1 MTKMGLPK
9 QFAKMGFKKGWAAFK
24 KFKGSKGAF
33 NTKKITVKKKV
44 STTKKP
50 IVHSAKKGA
59 SPMAESKKMVA
70 LKSRLSGALKKARVG
85 VHSPGEAALAIGEGL
100 GGAIATSYAIGAI
113 PTGSLPRPGAIKSIA
128 QIVLGGFLATRKNKH
143 LKYVGFGTAIIGG
156 VSLAREFLPVPTFAG
171 EVDSALYGEEFMG
184 DEFIGDPMGEEF
196 MGDNFMGDPMMGQ
209 GEYMGQETSS
219 PY

>member
-1 MTKMGLPK
+1 MAKIGLPK

-33 NTKKITVKKKV
+33 NTKRVKVSVKTKKN

-59 SPMAESKKMVA
+59 SPMAESKKMLA
-70 LKSRLSGALKKARVG
+70 LKSRLSSALKKARVG
-85 VHSPGEAALAIGEGL
+85 VHSPGEATLAIGEGL
-100 GGAIATSYAIGAI
+100 GGAIVTSYAIGAI
-113 PTGSLPRPGAIKSIA
+113 PTGSLPRPGAIKSVA
-128 QIVLGGFLATRKNKH
+128 QILLGGFLATRKNKH
-143 LKYVGFGTAIIGG
+143 LKYLGFGTAIIGG

-184 DEFIGDPMGEEF
+184 DEFMGDPLMGEGEY
-196 MGDNFMGDPMMGQ
+196 MGDPMMGDPMM
-209 GEYMGQETSS
+209 GEETVS